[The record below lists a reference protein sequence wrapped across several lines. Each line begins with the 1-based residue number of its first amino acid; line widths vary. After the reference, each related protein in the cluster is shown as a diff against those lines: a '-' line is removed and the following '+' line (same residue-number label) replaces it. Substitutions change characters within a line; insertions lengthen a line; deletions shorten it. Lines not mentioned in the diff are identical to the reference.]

1 MSQHHF
7 AELWKDAETN
17 CLMEPKSDSADR
29 LWGALRPLLAR
40 LQTLAQTD
48 ATVRA
53 ELAAVAHALLT
64 LTAAVDHADGDA
76 PAATPP
82 LAISTA
88 DPVVPAASSALP
100 APPLPAADI
109 EPVPALTTDQRA
121 AQPALPQASEA
132 PSTAQADQAHG
143 LPTPVP
149 IPEEAHTLPE
159 QGDPIDDR
167 PPDIPDS
174 ASTTVTPLRGAVL
187 AALPPEPAREKP
199 KGNPPSRRALA
210 SKVHPA
216 PQAGHLR
223 AVYVTPAA
231 GFVDQPFQAQRVDLE
246 TIATSCALKADAAR
260 WMRERQRL
268 LSQGKS
274 MPTELAAQKWKLIE
288 HAQTLPECY
297 LWMLHQEPA
306 ATVDPALYDNLGNCY
321 EACAMIA
328 GLLDKLMAH
337 ERQSQ
342 PALIQALS
350 IAALAQATL
359 RNAIQLIDGGVDADQ
374 RKLYQWVEAAHS
386 QYHLQMRRYTRRSKE
401 ANPALAVTLVQQVY
415 ELIDKLNLQRK
426 RQNSQRRLWRNAQT
440 LVQAIQAQPDTVT
453 APEWQQLET
462 AIAALVSGGVPPS
475 SVELRT
481 LLLPLL
487 DLLPDTMEQ
496 SKSFGLVLREID
508 HFLTQETEDGLPES
522 GTVLSA
528 DVLRV
533 RELLQGE
540 RVIFIGGE
548 RRLAAEAAL
557 CSAFGLQELI
567 WLAGHDQTYTAFEP
581 YVARPDVSVVILALR
596 WSRHGFGQVKE
607 YCDRYDKLF
616 VRLLSGYNP
625 NQVAHAILNQ
635 IGARLEQRAQRLD
648 NRQDSQAVS

>member
-1 MSQHHF
+1 
-7 AELWKDAETN
+7 
-17 CLMEPKSDSADR
+17 MEPKSDSADL
-29 LWGALRPLLAR
+29 LWGALHPLLAR

-53 ELAAVAHALLT
+53 ELTALAHALLT
-64 LTAAVDHADGDA
+64 LTTPVASADDATSAVTPPSTLSTVDPLADA
-76 PAATPP
+76 AATAP
-82 LAISTA
+82 TA
-88 DPVVPAASSALP
+88 DQ
-100 APPLPAADI
+100 I
-109 EPVPALTTDQRA
+109 A
-121 AQPALPQASEA
+121 AQPELPPVIDSPINEAPYPLQADPAPGPPTPGPISEEAAPVLADQDTPTAGLLTDHLSTTSA
-132 PSTAQADQAHG
+132 PSTLMAQADS
-143 LPTPVP
+143 
-149 IPEEAHTLPE
+149 
-159 QGDPIDDR
+159 
-167 PPDIPDS
+167 PP
-174 ASTTVTPLRGAVL
+174 A
-187 AALPPEPAREKP
+187 PAREKP
-199 KGNPPSRRALA
+199 KGSPPARRA
-210 SKVHPA
+210 PA
-216 PQAGHLR
+216 AKAPPATHLR

-231 GFVDQPFQAQRVDLE
+231 GAVDQSFQAQRVDLE

-268 LSQGKS
+268 LSQGKT

-321 EACAMIA
+321 EACAMIG
-328 GLLDKLMAH
+328 GLLDKLLAN

-342 PALIQALS
+342 PALLQALS
-350 IAALAQATL
+350 LAALAQATL

-401 ANPALAVTLVQQVY
+401 ANPALAATLVQQVY
-415 ELIDKLNLQRK
+415 DLIDKLNTQRK
-426 RQNSQRRLWRNAQT
+426 RQNTQRRLWRNAQT
-440 LVQAIQAQPDTVT
+440 LAQAIQAQPDTVP
-453 APEWQQLET
+453 ALEWQQLET
-462 AIAALVSGGVPPS
+462 AIAALVGGGVPPS

-487 DLLPDTMEQ
+487 DLLPDTLEQ
-496 SKSFGLVLREID
+496 SKPFGLVLREID
-508 HFLTQETEDGLPES
+508 HFLAQETDDGLPAAE
-522 GTVLSA
+522 TALSA

-540 RVIFIGGE
+540 SVIFIGGE

-581 YVARPDVSVVILALR
+581 YVARTDVSVVILALR

-635 IGARLEQRAQRLD
+635 IGARLEQRAQRPN
-648 NRQDSQAVS
+648 NRPAGPAVS